1 MLLGWGQHGPARKNP
16 NPLCASWVAT
26 RGFFMVSNQRVLFSL
41 TLMQVLLK
49 VFWYIWNVMSMK
61 ALFFPISLFGDSHEC
76 CC

>member
-1 MLLGWGQHGPARKNP
+1 
-16 NPLCASWVAT
+16 
-26 RGFFMVSNQRVLFSL
+26 MVSNHRVLFSL